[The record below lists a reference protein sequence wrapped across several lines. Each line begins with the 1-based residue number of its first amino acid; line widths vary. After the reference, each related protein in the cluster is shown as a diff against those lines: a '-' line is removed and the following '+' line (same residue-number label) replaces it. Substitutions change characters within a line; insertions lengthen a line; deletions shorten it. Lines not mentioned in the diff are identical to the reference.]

1 MNWFET
7 LNKYDYIEDNVDD
20 DTIIDAYEDLL
31 KIMEANK
38 DEDGN
43 TDFPDA
49 LSEVTSIHD
58 LNKDEVEALK
68 EKYDDD
74 CNNYKGF

>member
-38 DEDGN
+38 DEDEN

-49 LSEVTSIHD
+49 LSEVISIHD

>member
-1 MNWFET
+1 M
-7 LNKYDYIEDNVDD
+7 K
-20 DTIIDAYEDLL
+20 
-31 KIMEANK
+31 MEILISQML
-38 DEDGN
+38 
-43 TDFPDA
+43 
-49 LSEVTSIHD
+49 LSEVTSIYD